1 MHKMKGAETAAYEA
15 LLLDKKIPVTDI
27 FRWVEELNNI
37 GAALSAEQDIRL
49 LLEAILVAAKNIVN
63 ADGGTLYRVVNG
75 ESIKFET
82 LVTDSLG
89 IAMGGTTGKEIT
101 FPPIGLHDENGSP
114 NNSHVVAY
122 AVLNDKTV
130 NIKDAY
136 TEKGFD
142 FSGTRKFDEM
152 TGYRSKSFLTIPMK
166 NHEKE
171 IIGVLQ
177 LINAKDRKTGDVV
190 GFSRADQRFAESLA
204 SQAAIALTNRQLV
217 IQLEELFEAFIGV
230 INAAIDN
237 KSPHTGMHCQRVPIL
252 TMMLAEAAHETQEG
266 PLRDFKMTERDR
278 FELRIAGLLHDCGK
292 IITPAHVMEKSTK
305 LETVSDRINLVEMR
319 FECLK
324 REAEILRLKALMDAP
339 SDREEIDRR
348 YRITVSELDADMAFL
363 RRCNIGS
370 ELMPEEDIS
379 RVRGIAG
386 KYDLDGSSVLSEDE
400 MENLTVRRGTLTQAE
415 RKIINSHIDVT
426 IDMLESLPWPN
437 RLKHV
442 PEYAGGHHEH
452 MDGTG
457 YPKGLRREE
466 MSIQARIMGI
476 ADIFEALT
484 AKDRPYKRGK
494 TLSETLVILGRFCQ
508 DNHIDPDLFD
518 VFIRS
523 GVYLKYAE
531 EFMGPDQIDPVDLS
545 KIPGFLP

>member
-1 MHKMKGAETAAYEA
+1 MYKMKGIETAAYEA
-15 LLLDKKIPVTDI
+15 MLLDKKIPVTDI
-27 FRWVEELNNI
+27 FRWMEELNHI

-49 LLEAILVAAKNIVN
+49 LLEAILIAAKNIVN
-63 ADGGTLYRVVNG
+63 ADGGTIYRVVDG
-75 ESIKFET
+75 EWIRFET

-89 IAMGGTTGKEIT
+89 VSMGGTTGKEIT
-101 FPPIGLHDENGSP
+101 FPPIRLYEEGIP
-114 NNSHVVAY
+114 NSAHVVAY
-122 AVLNDKTV
+122 AVLNDRTV
-130 NIKDAY
+130 NIGDAY

-177 LINAKDRKTGDVV
+177 LINAKDRTTGEIV
-190 GFSRADQRFAESLA
+190 GFSMADQRFAESLA

-237 KSPHTGMHCQRVPIL
+237 KSPHTGMHCQRVPVL
-252 TMMLAEAAHETQEG
+252 TMMLAEAAHETDEG
-266 PLRDFKMTERDR
+266 ALKDFRMTDRDR

-305 LETVSDRINLVEMR
+305 LETVFDRIALVETR

-324 REAEILRLKALMDAP
+324 REA
-339 SDREEIDRR
+339 
-348 YRITVSELDADMAFL
+348 RIAFL
-363 RRCNIGS
+363 EAVLAAPMNREAVERQYAEKIALLEEDMNFLRQCNIGT
-370 ELMPEEDIS
+370 ELMSDEDIGRVHEIAS
-379 RVRGIAG
+379 RYR
-386 KYDLDGSSVLSEDE
+386 LDGQSILSDDE
-400 MENLTVRRGTLTQAE
+400 VENLTVRRGTLTKAE
-415 RKIINSHIDVT
+415 REIINGHIDVT

-442 PEYAGGHHEH
+442 PEYAGGHHER

-466 MSIQARIMGI
+466 MSVQARIMGI
-476 ADIFEALT
+476 ADIFDALT
-484 AKDRPYKRGK
+484 ARDRPYKKGK
-494 TLSETLVILGRFCQ
+494 TLSETLAILGRFCLEH
-508 DNHIDPDLFD
+508 HIDPDIFD
-518 VFIRS
+518 VFVRRK
-523 GVYLKYAE
+523 VYLNYAR
-531 EFMGPDQIDPVDLS
+531 EFMSPEQIDEVDVS
-545 KIPGFLP
+545 TIPGYVP

>member
-1 MHKMKGAETAAYEA
+1 MYKMKGIETAAYEA
-15 LLLDKKIPVTDI
+15 MLLDKKIPVTDI
-27 FRWVEELNNI
+27 FRWMEELNHI

-49 LLEAILVAAKNIVN
+49 LLEAILIAAKNIVN
-63 ADGGTLYRVVNG
+63 ADGGTIYRVVDG
-75 ESIKFET
+75 EWIRFET

-101 FPPIGLHDENGSP
+101 FPPIRLYEEGIP
-114 NNSHVVAY
+114 NSAHVVAY
-122 AVLNDKTV
+122 AVLNDRTV
-130 NIKDAY
+130 NIGDAY

-177 LINAKDRKTGDVV
+177 LINAKDRTTGEIV
-190 GFSRADQRFAESLA
+190 GFSMADQRFAESLA

-237 KSPHTGMHCQRVPIL
+237 KSPHTGMHCQRVPVL
-252 TMMLAEAAHETQEG
+252 TMMLAEAAHETDEG
-266 PLRDFKMTERDR
+266 ALKDFRMTDRDR

-305 LETVSDRINLVEMR
+305 LETVFDRIALVETR

-324 REAEILRLKALMDAP
+324 REA
-339 SDREEIDRR
+339 
-348 YRITVSELDADMAFL
+348 RIAFL
-363 RRCNIGS
+363 EAVLAAPMNREAVERQYAEKIALLEEDMNFLRQCNIGT
-370 ELMPEEDIS
+370 ELMSDEDIGRVHEIAS
-379 RVRGIAG
+379 RYR
-386 KYDLDGSSVLSEDE
+386 LDGRSILSDDE
-400 MENLTVRRGTLTQAE
+400 VENLTVRRGTLTKAE
-415 RKIINSHIDVT
+415 REIINGHIDVT

-442 PEYAGGHHEH
+442 PEYAGGHHER

-466 MSIQARIMGI
+466 MSVQARIMGI

-484 AKDRPYKRGK
+484 ARDRPYKKGK
-494 TLSETLVILGRFCQ
+494 TLSETLAILGRFCLEH
-508 DNHIDPDLFD
+508 HIDPDIFD
-518 VFIRS
+518 VFVRRK
-523 GVYLKYAE
+523 VYLNYAR
-531 EFMGPDQIDPVDLS
+531 EFMSPEQIDEVDVS
-545 KIPGFLP
+545 KIPGYVP

>member
-1 MHKMKGAETAAYEA
+1 MYKMKGIETAAYEA
-15 LLLDKKIPVTDI
+15 MLLDKKIPVTDI
-27 FRWVEELNNI
+27 FRWMEELNHI

-49 LLEAILVAAKNIVN
+49 LLEAILIAAKNIVN
-63 ADGGTLYRVVNG
+63 ADGGTIYRVVDG
-75 ESIKFET
+75 EWIRFET

-101 FPPIGLHDENGSP
+101 FPPIRLYEEGIP
-114 NNSHVVAY
+114 NSAHVVAY
-122 AVLNDKTV
+122 AVLNDRTV
-130 NIKDAY
+130 NIGDAY

-177 LINAKDRKTGDVV
+177 LINAKDRTTGEIV
-190 GFSRADQRFAESLA
+190 GFSMADQRFAESLA

-237 KSPHTGMHCQRVPIL
+237 KSPHTGMHCQRVPVL
-252 TMMLAEAAHETQEG
+252 TMMLAEAAHETDEG
-266 PLRDFKMTERDR
+266 ALKDFRMTDRDR

-305 LETVSDRINLVEMR
+305 LETVFDRIALVETR

-324 REAEILRLKALMDAP
+324 REA
-339 SDREEIDRR
+339 
-348 YRITVSELDADMAFL
+348 RIAFL
-363 RRCNIGS
+363 EAVLAAPMNREAVERQYAEKIALLEEDMNFLRQCNIGT
-370 ELMPEEDIS
+370 ELMSDEDIGRVHEIAS
-379 RVRGIAG
+379 RYR
-386 KYDLDGSSVLSEDE
+386 LDGRSILSDDE
-400 MENLTVRRGTLTQAE
+400 VENLTVRRGTLTKAE
-415 RKIINSHIDVT
+415 RAIINGHIDVT

-442 PEYAGGHHEH
+442 PEYAGGHHER

-466 MSIQARIMGI
+466 MSVQARIMGI

-484 AKDRPYKRGK
+484 ARDRPYKKGK
-494 TLSETLVILGRFCQ
+494 TLSETLAILGRFCLEH
-508 DNHIDPDLFD
+508 HIDPDIFD
-518 VFIRS
+518 VFVRK
-523 GVYLKYAE
+523 GVYLQYAR
-531 EFMGPDQIDPVDLS
+531 EFMSPEQIDEVDVS
-545 KIPGFLP
+545 TIPGYVP